1 MGNIDKVTAFLDKIN
16 IKYTLHNHPSLAT
29 IEDVL
34 KYRGNIPGEHCKNLF
49 FRNHK
54 GDRHYLVLLK
64 CTRQLN
70 VHDLE
75 KNLKQG
81 KLTFASK
88 ERMLKYL
95 GLEPGSVSPFGLIND
110 SEHHV
115 KLFIDKDL
123 DQTDIICF
131 HPNDNRA
138 SVSIKWDD
146 FILFLNFCGNEYD
159 FVIVDENSQLK
170 IGC

>member
-1 MGNIDKVTAFLDKIN
+1 MGNIEKVTESLNNQN
-16 IKYTLHNHPSLAT
+16 IRYSLYNHPSLPT
-29 IEDVL
+29 IDDII
-34 KYRGNIPGEHCKNLF
+34 KFRGGMPGEHCKNLF

-64 CTRQLN
+64 CTKQLN
-70 VHDLE
+70 IQDLE
-75 KNLKQG
+75 KSLKQG

-88 ERMLKYL
+88 ERMSKYL
-95 GLEPGSVSPFGLIND
+95 GLTPGSVSPFGLIND

-123 DQTDIICF
+123 EQTGIACF

-138 SVSIKWDD
+138 SIAITWTD
-146 FILFLNFCGNEYD
+146 FIQFLNFCGNEYEYID
-159 FVIVDENSQLK
+159 VK
-170 IGC
+170 